1 VQKVAKDLGT
11 LIAAMGTVQG
21 ESGWYA
27 GPDGSLYYF
36 IHDKVTI
43 LFPASSIL
51 FYSLTF
57 SKLWLHVRREF
68 GHRLL
73 AR

>member
-43 LFPASSIL
+43 LFPVSSIL
-51 FYSLTF
+51 LI
-57 SKLWLHVRREF
+57 
-68 GHRLL
+68 
-73 AR
+73 A